1 MLKRLMM
8 ILAAATLVGEVSV
21 TAAQAQRG
29 GGHGG
34 GLGGGHIGTMGGGS
48 VGIGMGH
55 AGIRGAGPRIR
66 TPNMQSRIPAPLPAP
81 PQPPVIN
88 GPMSPSGLPAMG
100 NGL

>member
-1 MLKRLMM
+1 MKH
-8 ILAAATLVGEVSV
+8 IFAAVVAFACIVGY
-21 TAAQAQRG
+21 TPAFARG
-29 GGHGG
+29 GH
-34 GLGGGHIGTMGGGS
+34 GGS